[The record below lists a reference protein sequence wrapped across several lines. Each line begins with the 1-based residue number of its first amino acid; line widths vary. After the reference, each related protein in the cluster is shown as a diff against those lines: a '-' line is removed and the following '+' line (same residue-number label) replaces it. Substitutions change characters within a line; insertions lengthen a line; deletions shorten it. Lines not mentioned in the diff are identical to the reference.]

1 MTQSTLPNFGSS
13 ICSERPVDS
22 ANITDASANNSGVP
36 VVPAVFA
43 SAQSKTDISI
53 EAGGEQPQPRNPSWR
68 APSSIE
74 LLDPTFALKLA
85 EKWEERLGCAVWFV
99 RRTRR
104 GKIVDSIASRTAR
117 ELTLTPEAISSIASD
132 SSQSDLSI
140 GLNCDPQLPLSPSA
154 ILNRIALTHPDYAA
168 LSSHFEMATVP
179 GGWVVILAWRYSQ
192 DRQESLS
199 FATAMDLDGPM
210 LGKVLEAYT
219 VSKMGLKYL
228 SIVDKVTFF
237 RALNKYWVFAAV
249 AAILVFLCIPVPY
262 RASRDCILEPSTR
275 RFVSS
280 PIEGRLTAIAVRP
293 GEEVIEG
300 QLLASIDDQ
309 PIRREL
315 LIAEAE
321 LQSANKKRDV
331 ALATKASGDLRLA
344 QLECQQIQLKM
355 DSMREQLGRLEIR
368 SPSTGI
374 LVQGDWFGNE
384 GMPVTLGQ
392 SLFEIAPLD
401 RMTAEIQLTAEDLPW
416 VKSGSHA
423 VLRTDATGTT
433 SWPSTLARIE
443 PRAEIID
450 DKAVY
455 IAEMDVENT
464 SKLFRPGMKGKTV
477 VDTGS
482 HTIGWLLLSKPYR
495 WLVNMWVW

>member
-1 MTQSTLPNFGSS
+1 LAETGNSAET
-13 ICSERPVDS
+13 SE
-22 ANITDASANNSGVP
+22 
-36 VVPAVFA
+36 
-43 SAQSKTDISI
+43 
-53 EAGGEQPQPRNPSWR
+53 EQIQPKNPSWR

-74 LLDPTFALKLA
+74 LMDPAFASKLA
-85 EKWEERLGCAVWFV
+85 EKWEERLGCCVWFV

-104 GKIVDSIASRTAR
+104 GKIADSIASRSAR
-117 ELTLTPEAISSIASD
+117 ELMLTPEAISSIASD
-132 SSQSDLSI
+132 SSQSKMPI
-140 GLNCDPQLPLSPSA
+140 GLNCDTRLPLSPSA
-154 ILNRIALTHPDYAA
+154 ILNRIALSHPSYAA
-168 LSSHFEMATVP
+168 LSSHFEMTAVP
-179 GGWVVILAWRYSQ
+179 GGWAVILAWRYSE

-199 FATAMDLDGPM
+199 FAAAMDLDGPT

-219 VSKMGLKYL
+219 VSKMGLRCFNF
-228 SIVDKVTFF
+228 VDKVTFF

-293 GEEVIEG
+293 GEEVNEG

-321 LQSANKKRDV
+321 LQSANKRRDV

-355 DSMREQLGRLEIR
+355 DSIREQLGRLEIR

-374 LVQGDWFGNE
+374 IVQGDWFGNE

-416 VKSGSHA
+416 VKSGSQA

-433 SWPSTLARIE
+433 SWASTLARIE
-443 PRAEIID
+443 PHAEIID

-495 WLVNMWVW
+495 WFVNMWVW

>member
-1 MTQSTLPNFGSS
+1 
-13 ICSERPVDS
+13 
-22 ANITDASANNSGVP
+22 
-36 VVPAVFA
+36 
-43 SAQSKTDISI
+43 
-53 EAGGEQPQPRNPSWR
+53 
-68 APSSIE
+68 
-74 LLDPTFALKLA
+74 
-85 EKWEERLGCAVWFV
+85 
-99 RRTRR
+99 
-104 GKIVDSIASRTAR
+104 
-117 ELTLTPEAISSIASD
+117 
-132 SSQSDLSI
+132 
-140 GLNCDPQLPLSPSA
+140 
-154 ILNRIALTHPDYAA
+154 
-168 LSSHFEMATVP
+168 
-179 GGWVVILAWRYSQ
+179 
-192 DRQESLS
+192 
-199 FATAMDLDGPM
+199 MDLDGPT
-210 LGKVLEAYT
+210 LGKVLEACT
-219 VSKMGLKYL
+219 ISKMGLKWL
-228 SIVDKVTFF
+228 NIIDKITFF
-237 RALNKYWVFAAV
+237 RLLNRYWVLAAV
-249 AAILVFLCIPVPY
+249 AATLAFLCIPVPY
-262 RASRDCILEPSTR
+262 RSSRDCILEPSAR

-280 PIEGRLTAIAVRP
+280 PIEGRLTSITVRP
-293 GEEVIEG
+293 GQEVSEG

-321 LQSANKKRDV
+321 LQSANKRRDV

-355 DSMREQLGRLEIR
+355 DSIREQLGRLEIR
-368 SPSTGI
+368 SPSNGI

-401 RMTAEIQLTAEDLPW
+401 RMTAEIHLTAEDLPW
-416 VKSGSHA
+416 VKTGSQA
-423 VLRTDATGTT
+423 VLRTDATGTQ

-455 IAEMDVENT
+455 IAEMDVENS

-477 VDTGS
+477 VDIGN

>member
-1 MTQSTLPNFGSS
+1 MTQTTLPKSGAS
-13 ICSERPVDS
+13 ICSEHTIESVEANADSSNVPPVNGLAENAIS
-22 ANITDASANNSGVP
+22 AET
-36 VVPAVFA
+36 
-43 SAQSKTDISI
+43 
-53 EAGGEQPQPRNPSWR
+53 GEGQTQPKNRSWR
-68 APSSIE
+68 VPSSIE
-74 LLDPTFALKLA
+74 LMDPAFASKLA
-85 EKWEERLGCAVWFV
+85 DKWEERLGCGVWFV

-104 GKIVDSIASRTAR
+104 GKIADSIASRTAR
-117 ELTLTPEAISSIASD
+117 ELMLTPEAISSIASD
-132 SSQSDLSI
+132 SSQSEIPI

-154 ILNRIALTHPDYAA
+154 ILNRIALIHPSYAA
-168 LSSHFEMATVP
+168 LSSHYEMTTVP
-179 GGWVVILAWRYSQ
+179 GGWAVILAWRYSK

-199 FATAMDLDGPM
+199 FAAAMDLDGPT

-219 VSKMGLKYL
+219 VSKMGLKCFN
-228 SIVDKVTFF
+228 IVDKVTFF
-237 RALNKYWVFAAV
+237 RSLNKYWVLAVV
-249 AAILVFLCIPVPY
+249 AATLVFLCIPVPY
-262 RASRDCILEPSTR
+262 RASRDCILEPSSR

-293 GEEVIEG
+293 GEEVTEG

-321 LQSANKKRDV
+321 LQSANKRRDV

-355 DSMREQLGRLEIR
+355 DSIREQLGRLEIR

-374 LVQGDWFGNE
+374 IVQGDWFGNE

-416 VKSGSHA
+416 VKTGSQA

-433 SWPSTLARIE
+433 SWQSTLARIE
-443 PRAEIID
+443 PHAEIID

-455 IAEMDVENT
+455 IAEMDIENT
-464 SKLFRPGMKGKTV
+464 STLFRPGMKGKTV

>member
-1 MTQSTLPNFGSS
+1 MTQTTLPNSGASIGSEHTIES
-13 ICSERPVDS
+13 VE
-22 ANITDASANNSGVP
+22 ANSTGSNLPNADGVAENAIAAQGVEEAS
-36 VVPAVFA
+36 
-43 SAQSKTDISI
+43 
-53 EAGGEQPQPRNPSWR
+53 QPKNPSWR

-74 LLDPTFALKLA
+74 LLDPSFASKLA

-99 RRTRR
+99 RRTCR
-104 GKIVDSIASRTAR
+104 GKIADSVASRTAR
-117 ELTLTPEAISSIASD
+117 ELTLSAEAISSIASD
-132 SSQSDLSI
+132 SSQSNMPI
-140 GLNCDPQLPLSPSA
+140 GLNCNPQLPLSPSA
-154 ILNRIALTHPDYAA
+154 ILNRIALTHPEYAA
-168 LSSHFEMATVP
+168 LSSHFEMTTVP
-179 GGWVVILAWRYSQ
+179 GGWVVVLAWRYSE

-199 FATAMDLDGPM
+199 FAAAMDLDGPT

-219 VSKMGLKYL
+219 VSKMGHKCF

-237 RALNKYWVFAAV
+237 RSLNKYWVFATV
-249 AAILVFLCIPVPY
+249 AAILIFLCIPVPY

-293 GEEVIEG
+293 GEEVTEG

-321 LQSANKKRDV
+321 LQSANKRRDV

-355 DSMREQLGRLEIR
+355 DSIREQLGRLEIR
-368 SPSTGI
+368 SPSSGVI
-374 LVQGDWFGNE
+374 VQGDWFGNE

-416 VKSGSHA
+416 VKSGSQA
-423 VLRTDATGTT
+423 VLRTDATGTM

-443 PRAEIID
+443 PHAEIID